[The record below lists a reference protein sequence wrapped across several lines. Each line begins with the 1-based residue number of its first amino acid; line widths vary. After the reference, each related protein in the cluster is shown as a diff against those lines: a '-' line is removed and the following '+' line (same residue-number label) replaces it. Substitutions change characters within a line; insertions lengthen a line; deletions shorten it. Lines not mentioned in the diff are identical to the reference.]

1 MLFGAIL
8 LLERCN
14 IDVAVGDRAVIAL
27 EHDGTGGGFPA
38 DHARGG
44 GALHLDVLV
53 EYLAIEFHDQEPGIG
68 GLLAASLGLKAFKVG
83 GIAALLLILKKAWFI
98 IFIPFVFAW
107 GWIKRLFSRNN

>member
-68 GLLAASLGLKAFKVG
+68 GLLAG
-83 GIAALLLILKKAWFI
+83 GIKLGSEKIDLVLLPLTGLLAGGEST
-98 IFIPFVFAW
+98 VS
-107 GWIKRLFSRNN
+107 KRNFGFET